1 MKITK
6 MYFALLFFAMFSV
19 LFAQGKDY
27 SNDPGYVDFGDLT
40 EFESGES
47 VTEVYLDENL
57 LQMVAKIAKENE
69 PEMADLLSGLKLIK
83 VNAYEVS
90 DDNENEIL
98 SKMETV
104 DKKLSGKSWQ
114 RIVKRR
120 GKGETA
126 YVYVHTSD
134 SDKFT
139 GLVVLAFDK
148 PGEAAFVNIVGDINL
163 ETIGKLTKRFNIPA
177 LQKVDERENY
187 KEGNK

>member
-126 YVYVHTSD
+126 YVYVRTGD